1 MRFFSKQF
9 ISMQFILLLL
19 CLPLTT
25 LGATLHQHEVL
36 IEGHPMALW
45 SKTIESPKATIL
57 LLHGRT
63 YSSLPDFDLQV
74 EGEHLSFMDSLNDLG
89 FDVYALDG
97 RGYGKTPRDSS
108 GWLTPTRH
116 AADVIEVIKWIN
128 KRIHHRDQKS
138 IQNLVHVYGWSYG
151 SMITQFV
158 AQQAPEIMASIT
170 LFGYPI
176 NPENQLSGMT
186 YPDKPPAKKNTVA
199 HASSDFITKGTISQA
214 AIDQYVEAALAADP
228 LRVDFKNLEEWL
240 VLDPAKVTLPTLL
253 IQAEF
258 DPLALTPVH
267 ANAFTKFN
275 TAKKWW
281 IVLKGGDH
289 AALLE
294 TPREEMLSVMDAF
307 ISSLL

>member
-1 MRFFSKQF
+1 LPLS
-9 ISMQFILLLL
+9 IAPLIAPLLLL
-19 CLPLTT
+19 LLSLPFAAF
-25 LGATLHQHEVL
+25 GAKLHQHEVL
-36 IEGHPMALW
+36 VDGHPMAVF
-45 SKTIESPKATIL
+45 SKTIDAPKATIL

-74 EGEHLSFMDSLNDLG
+74 EGEELSFMDSLNDLG

-116 AADVIEVIKWIN
+116 AADVIETIKWIN
-128 KRIHHRDQKS
+128 KRSTSLI
-138 IQNLVHVYGWSYG
+138 HVYGWSYG

-158 AQQAPEIMASIT
+158 AQQAPEIMASII

-176 NPENQLSGMT
+176 DPEIQLTGLQ
-186 YPDKPPAKKNTVA
+186 YPDQPPAKKNTIA
-199 HASSDFITKGTISQA
+199 HARSDFITPGTISQA
-214 AIDQYVEAALAADP
+214 AIDQYVEASLAADP
-228 LRVDFKNLEEWL
+228 IRVDFKNLEEWT

-267 ANAFTKFN
+267 VDVFTKFN

-281 IVLKGGDH
+281 IVLEGGDH

-294 TPREEMLSVMDAF
+294 TSRTEMLSVMDAF